1 MAKVTVADFAR
12 RKAAGG
18 LPAALSADSG
28 AAQAGKLTM
37 LTAYDYPVAKLVD
50 ESGVDAVLVGDSLGM
65 VVLGYDSTAPVTMEE
80 MIHHAKA
87 ARRGVTR
94 ALLVGD
100 MPFLSFRGTMEE
112 AVRNAGRFVQ
122 EAGCDAVKLEWKQG
136 IEDTAKAIVDAGIP
150 VIGHVGLTPQT
161 AASEGGYGTRGKDAA
176 SAARI
181 LAQAVAL
188 QEVGCFAM
196 VLECVPDL
204 LAQEITGRLKI
215 PTIGIGAGPHC
226 DGQVVVT
233 HDLIGLYERIKPRF
247 VKRYGD
253 AAALVRQAAAAYV
266 RDVRAG
272 QFPGPE
278 HTVAMNPEEFARLKQ
293 ELGA

>member
-1 MAKVTVADFAR
+1 MADVTVADLLAKKQR
-12 RKAAGG
+12 GERI
-18 LPAALSADSG
+18 
-28 AAQAGKLTM
+28 TM
-37 LTAYDYPVAKLVD
+37 LTAYDYPIAKLVD
-50 ESGVDAVLVGDSLGM
+50 SSGVDMVLVGDSLGM
-65 VVLGYDSTAPVTMEE
+65 VVLGYETTAPVTMDE

-94 ALLVGD
+94 AMLVGD
-100 MPFLSFRGTMEE
+100 MPFLSFRSTLED

-161 AASEGGYGTRGKDAA
+161 APGEGGFGMRGTDAA

-181 LAQAVAL
+181 LAQAVSL
-188 QEVGCFAM
+188 QEMGCFGM

-204 LAQEITGRLKI
+204 LAQEITRRLRI
-215 PTIGIGAGPHC
+215 PTIGIGSGPYC

-233 HDLIGLYERIKPRF
+233 YDLVGLFERFKPRF
-247 VKRYGD
+247 VKRYVD
-253 AAALVRQAAAAYV
+253 VSPLIREAAAAYV

-272 QFPGPE
+272 SYPGKE
-278 HTVAMNPEEFARLKQ
+278 QTVAMAPEEFAKLKK
-293 ELGA
+293 ELGG

>member
-12 RKAAGG
+12 RKAAG
-18 LPAALSADSG
+18 
-28 AAQAGKLTM
+28 GKLTM

-50 ESGVDAVLVGDSLGM
+50 ESGVDAILVGDSLGM
-65 VVLGYDSTAPVTMEE
+65 VVLGYESTAPVTMEE

-94 ALLVGD
+94 AMLIGD
-100 MPFLSFRGTMEE
+100 MPFLSFRGTVDE
-112 AVRNAGRFVQ
+112 AVRNASRFLQ

-150 VIGHVGLTPQT
+150 VVGHVGLTPQT
-161 AASEGGYGTRGKDAA
+161 AASEGGYGIRGKDAD

-181 LAQAVAL
+181 VGQALAL

-204 LAQEITGRLKI
+204 LAQEITRRLKV
-215 PTIGIGAGPHC
+215 PTIGIGSGPHC

-233 HDLIGLYERIKPRF
+233 YDAIGLFERLKPRF
-247 VKRYGD
+247 VKRYAN
-253 AAALVRQAAAAYV
+253 AADLIRQATAAYIQ
-266 RDVRAG
+266 DVKSG
-272 QFPGPE
+272 QFPGPQQ
-278 HTVAMNPEEFARLKQ
+278 TVAMSPDEFAKLKR
-293 ELGA
+293 EFGSD